1 MLAAYVQCGEVD
13 AALRFFGE
21 MPRRDAVAWTT
32 MIDGCANAGR
42 AAEAVDLFR
51 RMRKTRV
58 KDDTVTM
65 VALLTACV
73 ELGHWSLDGGCMHVW
88 TWKGGSGEHTLIH
101 MYLKCGI
108 VEDARCLFGI
118 LFYYF
123 FNRSLQFLFFLF
135 VCPVRGV
142 SISFFMYS
150 LPRL

>member
-42 AAEAVDLFR
+42 AAEAVDLFW
-51 RMRKTRV
+51 RMRKARV
-58 KDDTVTM
+58 KDDAVTM
-65 VALLTACV
+65 VALLTACA

-88 TWKGGSGEHTLIH
+88 IWKGGSGEHTLIY
-101 MYLKCGI
+101 MYLKCVV

-118 LFYYF
+118 FVLLF
-123 FNRSLQFLFFLF
+123 L
-135 VCPVRGV
+135 
-142 SISFFMYS
+142 
-150 LPRL
+150 